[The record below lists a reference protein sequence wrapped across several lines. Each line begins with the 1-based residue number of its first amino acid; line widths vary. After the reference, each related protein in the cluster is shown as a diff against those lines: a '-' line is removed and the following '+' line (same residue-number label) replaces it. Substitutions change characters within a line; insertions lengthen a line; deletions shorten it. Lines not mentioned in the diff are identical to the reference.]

1 MCGIVGYVGHQ
12 KAAGILID
20 GLQKLEYRG
29 YDSAGICVSNDENG
43 FQVYRKAGKLTNLKT
58 EVERTSS
65 EFLDVAT
72 SGIGHTRW
80 ATHGSPSDANAH
92 PHANSSSEIVAVHN
106 GIIENFSAIKENLI
120 RNGHTFKSDTDSE
133 VIPHL
138 VEFHMKSGH
147 SIEES
152 VLKMANDLQGSNA
165 IVLMFSSNPN
175 QIFAIRIGNAGG
187 ITIGYGKDEMFI
199 ASDLPALLPHTNI
212 VSYLNDQE
220 MVIIDKNSVIYTDLN
235 GNPVENPPSKVDY
248 NPLSATKGE
257 YPNFMLK
264 EIYEQPEAISNSI
277 KDRVNESRNEIYFE
291 NFPLNVEEILNL
303 KRIILVGMGTSLHA
317 GMVAKH
323 WFERI
328 SGIPSEW
335 DNSSEFR
342 YRNPILD
349 KGSLMLSI
357 SQSGETADTLAA
369 MEEGIRK
376 KTPQLTLCNYPGTQA
391 SRLSEG
397 TLQIGAGLE
406 IGVAATKTFTCTL
419 TTLYMLA
426 IYLGTLRKFID
437 DETRTRLVTDLLS
450 LPNLV
455 TKTLEYAMDSESI
468 AYDLYRYNNFLFL
481 GRGINHPIAMEGA
494 LKLKEISYIHAEGY
508 PAGEMKHG
516 PISLINEEMP
526 VVAIAPKD
534 HLYEKI
540 LSNISEASARGAKI
554 IAIASD
560 KDDLIGNKS
569 DHVLRLPDASTD
581 LNPLLATIQLQ
592 LLSYNIAMRLGRDVD
607 QPRNLAKSV
616 TVE

>member
-1 MCGIVGYVGHQ
+1 MCGIVGYVGHH

-29 YDSAGICVSNDENG
+29 YDSAGICVSNGENG

-80 ATHGSPSDANAH
+80 ATHGSPSDENAH

-120 RNGHTFKSDTDSE
+120 RNGHTFKSGTDSE

-220 MVIIDKNSVIYTDLN
+220 MVIIDKHSVIYTDLN
-235 GNPVENPPSKVDY
+235 GNPVENTPSKVDY

-342 YRNPILD
+342 YRDPILD

-516 PISLINEEMP
+516 PISLINEAMP

-540 LSNISEASARGAKI
+540 MSNISEASARGAKI

>member
-1 MCGIVGYVGHQ
+1 MCGIVGYIGHH
-12 KAAGILID
+12 KATGILID

-29 YDSAGICVSNDENG
+29 YDSAGVCVSNGENRLE
-43 FQVYRKAGKLTNLKT
+43 VYRKAGKLQNLKA
-58 EVERTSS
+58 EIDRTSS

-80 ATHGSPSDANAH
+80 ATHGSPSDTNAH
-92 PHANSSSEIVAVHN
+92 PHTNASSDIVSVHN
-106 GIIENFSAIKENLI
+106 GIIENFSSIKRKLI
-120 RNGHTFKSDTDSE
+120 SKGHTFKSDTDSE

-138 VEFHMKSGH
+138 VEFYMKSGH
-147 SIEES
+147 SVKES
-152 VLKMANDLQGSNA
+152 VLKMANEIQGSNA
-165 IVLMFSSNPN
+165 VVLMFSHSPD
-175 QIFAIRIGNAGG
+175 QIFAIKIGNAGG
-187 ITIGYGKDEMFI
+187 ITVGYGKDEMFI
-199 ASDLPALLPHTNI
+199 ASDLPALLPHTNT
-212 VSYLNDQE
+212 VSYLNDRE
-220 MVIIDKNSVIYTDLN
+220 MVIVNKHSAIYTDLN
-235 GNPVENPPSKVDY
+235 GNPVKNPPSKVDY
-248 NPLSATKGE
+248 NPLSATKGK

-264 EIYEQPEAISNSI
+264 EIYEQPEAISNSF
-277 KDRVNESRNEIYFE
+277 KDRLNKSRNEISFG
-291 NFPLNVEEILNL
+291 NFPLSVDEILKL

-342 YRNPILD
+342 YRDPILT
-349 KGSLMLSI
+349 KGTIMLSI

-391 SRLSEG
+391 SRLSGG

-406 IGVAATKTFTCTL
+406 IGVAATKSFTCTL

-437 DETRTRLVTDLLS
+437 DETRARLVTDLLA
-450 LPNLV
+450 LPDLV
-455 TKTLEYAMDSESI
+455 TKTLEYAKDTKSI
-468 AYDLYRYNNFLFL
+468 ADDLYRYSNFLFL

-516 PISLINEEMP
+516 PISLIDEKMP

-560 KDDLIGNKS
+560 KDNFIGNKS
-569 DHVLRLPDASTD
+569 DYVLRLPDASPD
-581 LNPLLATIQLQ
+581 LNPLLATVQLQ
-592 LLSYNIAMRLGRDVD
+592 LFSYNIAMRLGRDVD